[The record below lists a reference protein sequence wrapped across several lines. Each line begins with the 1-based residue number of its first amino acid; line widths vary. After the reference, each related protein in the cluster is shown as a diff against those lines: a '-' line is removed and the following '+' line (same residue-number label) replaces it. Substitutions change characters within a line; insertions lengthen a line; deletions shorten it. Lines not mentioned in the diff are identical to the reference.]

1 MLEIFSF
8 IFNNAL
14 LIGLVFAGI
23 FVYKQYSDLKKQQDE
38 ISSKFKE
45 RLFPYLDEKY
55 KSYKEIIDQ
64 LKKEY
69 VIEEIQ
75 IELGRIEKL
84 IEPGIGGTINE
95 YVNVSNKINKY
106 KLNKSFDLNRFPN
119 LAKLNE
125 FQTFSE
131 EEMNSY
137 DNGLAYSRREYN
149 TLAFRYNEKATNFP
163 MQYLTKLLK
172 LTVQYSIFD
181 QVKTNTYSKNFE
193 VFEEVEPEIN
203 TLANLNKQLM
213 KRENTLMEE
222 TPSVEEKEVTIEHS
236 DIVLKPTV
244 EIDSMIKSGVEV
256 GKNTDNKETNQ

>member
-14 LIGLVFAGI
+14 LIGLVGVGI
-23 FVYKQYSDLKKQQDE
+23 FIYKQYSDLKKQQTE
-38 ISSKFKE
+38 INDKFKE
-45 RLFPYLDEKY
+45 RLYPYLDEKY

-64 LKKEY
+64 LKNEY

-75 IELGRIEKL
+75 IELGRIDKI
-84 IEPGIGGTINE
+84 IEPGLGGTLND

-119 LAKLNE
+119 LTKLNDL
-125 FQTFSE
+125 QTFTE
-131 EEMNSY
+131 EEMNSV

-163 MQYLTKLLK
+163 MQYLTKILK
-172 LTVQYSIFD
+172 LTVQYTIFD
-181 QVKTNTYSKNFE
+181 QVKTNTYSKDFE

-203 TLANLNKQLM
+203 SLANLNKQLM
-213 KRENTLMEE
+213 RRENILMDN
-222 TPSVEEKEVTIEHS
+222 EEKEEVKEIKIEHS
-236 DIVLKPTV
+236 DVVLKPTIKI
-244 EIDSMIKSGVEV
+244 EGMIES
-256 GKNTDNKETNQ
+256 DNKIENEETNQND